1 MISSKVELRTYLLAR
16 LFWISTRRQTL
27 LLRKLSASD

>member
-1 MISSKVELRTYLLAR
+1 MISSKVELRIYLLAR

-27 LLRKLSASD
+27 LLP